1 MSTIISVGI
10 GIPFGRRGARLTPE
24 YQAVILRATE
34 LGYTLPSAAQQ
45 AKDNELVKAMIA
57 GGIWS
62 RLDRFYNHFTDNNA
76 SQFCTLNWINPL
88 VSQATLFN
96 SPTFTNKLGFTGNG
110 TSSYISYNTNL
121 STLGG
126 QYVQN
131 DACLGGYFSNVSVAN
146 TRIMNSGIARSNI
159 FQSAS
164 AFNGI
169 NSSNTLAPTVVM
181 PASGLM
187 MHSREL
193 AGSYNRYGNGLLE
206 TVAQVSTANLP
217 TALEVMRDAFGGF
230 SPITASMVFAGKGMN
245 SQEAAFRTIIN
256 AYIASL

>member
-1 MSTIISVGI
+1 MVIGLGI
-10 GIPFGRRGARLTPE
+10 GLGFKRRAAFTAE
-24 YQAVILRATE
+24 YKAVIDRATA

-45 AKDNELVKAMIA
+45 AKDNELVKAMINA
-57 GGIWS
+57 GIWA

-76 SQFCTLNWINPL
+76 SLFCTLNWINPL
-88 VSQATLFN
+88 VSQATLFS

-131 DACLGGYFSNVSVAN
+131 DACIGGYFSNVSAVN
-146 TRIMNSGIARSNI
+146 TRVINSGIARSNI
-159 FQSAS
+159 FQSTS

-169 NSSNTLAPTVVM
+169 NSSNTVSPTSTM

-193 AGSYNRYGNGLLE
+193 AASYNRYGNGLLE

-245 SQEAAFRTIIN
+245 SQEATFRTIIN

>member
-1 MSTIISVGI
+1 MISLGI
-10 GIPFGRRGARLTPE
+10 GIPFGRRGGGFTAE
-24 YQAVILRATE
+24 YKAILDRATV
-34 LGYTLPSAAQQ
+34 LGYPLPTIAQQ
-45 AKDNELVKAMIA
+45 VKDNELVKAMIA

-76 SQFCTLNWINPL
+76 SQFSTLNWINPL

-131 DACLGGYFSNVSVAN
+131 DACLGGYFSNVSGAN
-146 TRIMNSGIARSNI
+146 TRVLNANLARGNI
-159 FQSAS
+159 FQSSS

-169 NSSNTLAPTVVM
+169 NSSNIVNPASTM

-193 AGSYNRYGNGLLE
+193 SASYNRYGNGLLE

-217 TALEVMRDAFGGF
+217 TALEVMRDAFGSF
-230 SPITASMVFAGKGMN
+230 SSITASMVFAGKGLN
-245 SQEAAFRTIIN
+245 SQEATFRTIIN

>member
-1 MSTIISVGI
+1 MSSIIGQGI
-10 GIPFGRRGARLTPE
+10 GIPFSRVLGGITPE
-24 YQAVILRATE
+24 YQAVLDRATA
-34 LGYTLPSAAQQ
+34 LGYTLPTAAQQ
-45 AKDNELVKAMIA
+45 AKDNALVVAMKNA
-57 GGIWS
+57 GIWA
-62 RLDRFYNHFTDNNA
+62 RLDRFYNHFTDNSA

-131 DACLGGYFSNVSVAN
+131 DATLGGYFSNVSAVN
-146 TRIMNSGIARSNI
+146 TRVINSGIARSNI
-159 FQSAS
+159 FQSTS

-169 NSSNTLAPTVVM
+169 NSSNTVSPTSTM
-181 PASGLM
+181 PAAGLM

-193 AGSYNRYGNGLLE
+193 AASYNRYGNGLLE

-217 TALEVMRDAFGGF
+217 TALETMRDAFGGF
-230 SPITASMVFAGKGMN
+230 SPITASMVFAGRGLI
-245 SQEAAFRTIIN
+245 SQEATFRSIIN
-256 AYIASL
+256 TYIASL

>member
-1 MSTIISVGI
+1 MPRLGLGI
-10 GIPFGRRGARLTPE
+10 GIPFSRVLGGVDPDYA
-24 YQAVILRATE
+24 AILARATA
-34 LGYTLPSAAQQ
+34 LGYTLPSAGQQ
-45 AKDNELVKAMIA
+45 AKDNALVVAMKSA
-57 GGIWS
+57 GIWA

-126 QYVQN
+126 LFVQN
-131 DACLGGYFSNVSVAN
+131 DASLGGYFSNVSAAN

-159 FQSAS
+159 FQSTS
-164 AFNGI
+164 AFNGL
-169 NSSNTLAPTVVM
+169 NSSNTLNPTSTM

-193 AGSYNRYGNGLLE
+193 AASYNRYGNGLLE

-245 SQEAAFRTIIN
+245 SQEATFRTIIN
-256 AYIASL
+256 TYIASL